1 VKEKSMNC
9 PPSPPTRQKQ
19 DFTKVVG
26 TYTAHFDQA
35 QLLDDDDD
43 DDETAAAA
51 AVTEDQ
57 RQKRQGKAAQVT
69 DS

>member
-9 PPSPPTRQKQ
+9 PPNPPTQQKQ

-26 TYTAHFDQA
+26 TYTAHLNQA

-43 DDETAAAA
+43 ESA